1 MALPGDFL
9 QDSQV
14 SFLDKPACGA
24 GVLIGVKI
32 TSLRSFIPLLMFGL
46 HVALEWME
54 RGPLLSF
61 DCCLPPLV
69 QLLFSPQLFH
79 CCKNQRWQL
88 NFHLENTEY
97 SPTPTPTPALLA
109 IENMISRLIC
119 SVLFVFLSPRLT
131 SNVSFLTHLVTVL
144 LCMMVSKAVLK
155 NSMSMYCVIQTTLHL

>member
-1 MALPGDFL
+1 MALLGDFL

-24 GVLIGVKI
+24 GVLIGVNI

-61 DCCLPPLV
+61 ECCLPPWYNF
-69 QLLFSPQLFH
+69 FSLPCFSIAI
-79 CCKNQRWQL
+79 
-88 NFHLENTEY
+88 NFHRENTEY

-109 IENMISRLIC
+109 IEYMISILIC
-119 SVLFVFLSPRLT
+119 SLLF
-131 SNVSFLTHLVTVL
+131 
-144 LCMMVSKAVLK
+144 
-155 NSMSMYCVIQTTLHL
+155 